1 MTRNR
6 IGVLALL
13 VSTVVIFA
21 LPAGSLAKALDL
33 REARDALV
41 QAGQQV
47 KNGLKSTVDKTGKKT
62 TAAIEKTKATVKQ
75 KATAAKTRAI
85 ATDPPK
91 QPPLHGTNPHG
102 QGTDVVADL
111 NPSSERPLDG
121 KPDGSGSGEDIVV
134 GRARGEKDAGGKFH
148 GHITI
153 AALFGH
159 ELAGVDTAPGET
171 KAGPLQGLQT
181 GVLDPLCQAT
191 GGAPQGVCLSLLV
204 ANSKTTT
211 SASAND
217 FAVARASLLG
227 LNVGA
232 AESSGAIAE
241 DAKCQTSSGTAK
253 VADVHTSGGVI
264 AQVSHSSSTSKS
276 CTGQAPVVTN
286 TSEVINLGGTG
297 VPLPAPGCANGT
309 PDTETGIPG
318 LLPIICN
325 AEEIVGAAGVR
336 EALDV
341 FALQTGSTSL
351 LKATTAAS
359 ESLSVAPPE
368 GGKAQCSDGIDNDGD
383 KLVDAADPGCHTGDN
398 PKNPYNP
405 DDNDESNKG
414 NTGSGGPGTGGG
426 KGGGGTSG
434 GGNQGSGAGGGGGG
448 GAQCADGVDN
458 DGDGVIDAADPGC
471 HSDGNPNNASSFNK
485 DDNSEGGGG
494 AGGAKNLAA
503 GALPFTGTDVI
514 GIAFAGLLMLAG
526 GLMLRRREDVRTV
539 R

>member
-13 VSTVVIFA
+13 VSTVVMFA
-21 LPAGSLAKALDL
+21 LPAGSLAKAFDL
-33 REARDALV
+33 REAKDALI
-41 QAGQQV
+41 QAGQDV
-47 KNGLKSTVDKTGKKT
+47 KTGLKSTVDKTGKKT
-62 TAAIEKTKATVKQ
+62 AAAIQKTKSTVKE
-75 KATAAKTRAI
+75 KATASKARAT

-91 QPPLHGTNPHG
+91 QPPLHGANPHG

-111 NPSSERPLDG
+111 DPSNERPLDG
-121 KPDGSGSGEDIVV
+121 KPDGSGSGEEVVV
-134 GRARGEKDAGGKFH
+134 GRARGEKDGSGNFH

-153 AALFGH
+153 VALFGN
-159 ELAGVDTAPGET
+159 EIAGVDTTPGQT

-191 GGAPQGVCLSLLV
+191 GGAPQGICLSLLV

-211 SASAND
+211 AGSAND

-227 LNVGA
+227 INVGA
-232 AESSGAIAE
+232 AESNGAIAE
-241 DAKCQTSSGTAK
+241 DKKCQTSTGTAK

-264 AQVSHSSSTSKS
+264 AKVSDSTSTSQS
-276 CTGQAPVVTN
+276 CAGNPPTSKVTN

-341 FALQTGSTSL
+341 FALQTGTNSL
-351 LKATTAAS
+351 LKETTAAS
-359 ESLSVAPPE
+359 ESLTVAPPE
-368 GGKAQCSDGIDNDGD
+368 TGPQCSDKIDNDGDGKIDASDPGCHNDGKAENPKSYDANDNDETDAGGNQGAGQGGGKGPGGGNKGAGNEGAGNQGAGEGGGAQCSDGVDNDDDG
-383 KLVDAADPGCHTGDN
+383 LVDSADPGCASPTDN
-398 PKNPYNP
+398 S
-405 DDNDESNKG
+405 E
-414 NTGSGGPGTGGG
+414 
-426 KGGGGTSG
+426 
-434 GGNQGSGAGGGGGG
+434 AG
-448 GAQCADGVDN
+448 GAQGL
-458 DGDGVIDAADPGC
+458 
-471 HSDGNPNNASSFNK
+471 K
-485 DDNSEGGGG
+485 
-494 AGGAKNLAA
+494 AGT
-503 GALPFTGTDVI
+503 LPFTGTDVI
-514 GIAFAGLLMLAG
+514 GIALAGLLMLAG